1 MYPFGYGLSYTQF
14 EIQDIKLDK
23 NRLEAMGDVLVT
35 AKVTNIGDRD
45 GDEIVQ
51 VYVRDKE
58 ASHIVPKKALKGFKR
73 IHIPSGESKTVTI
86 KLPYEAFSHYDTSLK
101 AFKVE
106 AGDFEIM
113 IGQSSE
119 KIVGSKTIAVAE
131 GVIPKIRV
139 GQKSGYFNAEDEN
152 RTKKWDYLYEKG
164 ALEDVKTNQLEDAS
178 SKYISYEILFIDPG
192 VYVNTW
198 DAELSFKSTS
208 KNAVL
213 EASMQGVK
221 ISTYKVGNKKTQSI
235 KIPIPPEYGKPV
247 KLKLKT
253 LKGKIEHE
261 SIKIFPP
268 GGKNPFVITKV
279 IEN

>member
-1 MYPFGYGLSYTQF
+1 M
-14 EIQDIKLDK
+14 
-23 NRLEAMGDVLVT
+23 
-35 AKVTNIGDRD
+35 
-45 GDEIVQ
+45 
-51 VYVRDKE
+51 
-58 ASHIVPKKALKGFKR
+58 
-73 IHIPSGESKTVTI
+73 
-86 KLPYEAFSHYDTSLK
+86 
-101 AFKVE
+101 
-106 AGDFEIM
+106 
-113 IGQSSE
+113 
-119 KIVGSKTIAVAE
+119 KIE
-131 GVIPKIRV
+131 P
-139 GQKSGYFNAEDEN
+139 
-152 RTKKWDYLYEKG
+152 KKWDYLYEKG

-253 LKGKIEHE
+253 LKGKIEHQ
-261 SIKIFPP
+261 SIKIIPP
-268 GGKNPFVITKV
+268 GGKKPFVITKV
-279 IEN
+279 VEN